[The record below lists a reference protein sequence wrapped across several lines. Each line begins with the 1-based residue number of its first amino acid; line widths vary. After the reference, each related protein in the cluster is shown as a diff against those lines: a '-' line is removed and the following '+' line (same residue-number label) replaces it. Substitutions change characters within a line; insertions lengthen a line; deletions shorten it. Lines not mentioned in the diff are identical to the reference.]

1 MSSRDRIEE
10 YLHSV
15 EEYLYSSVSAIT
27 HGLPDVH
34 EVANRLW
41 IDISRY
47 GPGLP
52 AFPEVSIPSLGDFQV
67 PPPPPPPPKALPSSF
82 AHSVAG
88 WVQDNPRK
96 ASGIV
101 VGVVGAGL
109 FVGFRH
115 AFTVK
120 SQRTVSH
127 KTTSAQSSERRQVV
141 VVLGGDTPYGLPLV
155 LDLERKG
162 YIVIA
167 SVSTPEAVHALES
180 KTKGYVKA
188 LVLDPREPPTVPVF
202 LRSLSSTLSRR
213 FPLRASG
220 DPYSSPASQPYIQ
233 SVVSLLTLPAAAA
246 ATPTLGPLEHLSLN
260 QDYLP
265 YLYATQISPLHVIQ
279 QLLPLLRTG
288 SARSQDKGKK
298 SIIICLPAVDTH
310 VSLPFSAVQAMSAA
324 GTLKAVEILRREV
337 AMAAMT
343 GKTDSMKNIRIVT
356 VDVGTIDIGAGNRV
370 QTENVLRATQGWTSS
385 ERLIYGPA
393 FASVS
398 HEVVPANAWESV
410 LALFN
415 ERRHYAVGRKPTKM
429 SVFVRKIVHIV
440 SEGKYGPTVFG
451 RNVVGLGL
459 VANWVEGDRLSVG
472 AGANTYKLAAYLPS
486 LLLDALLN
494 LPYFLIGLRNRLLP
508 VNPHRAPP
516 RSLPPTRSPRSQP
529 SQQLRRD
536 VRAIT
541 ASEASLPSAPAP
553 APAPQVPHE
562 EELVPEDAVVQDEIE
577 TRSEPDV
584 DGTSSGASVES
595 SWVNLDRAPS
605 SSSQA

>member
-15 EEYLYSSVSAIT
+15 EEYFYSSVSTIT

-82 AHSVAG
+82 AHSLTS

-115 AFTVK
+115 AFTLK
-120 SQRTVSH
+120 SQKTVSN
-127 KTTSAQSSERRQVV
+127 KTASAQSNERRQVV

-167 SVSTPEAVHALES
+167 SVSTPEAVNALES
-180 KTKGYVKA
+180 KTRGYVKA
-188 LVLDPREPPTVPVF
+188 LVLNPREPATVPVF
-202 LRSLSSTLSRR
+202 LRSLSSTLSRK
-213 FPLRASG
+213 FPLKASG

-246 ATPTLGPLEHLSLN
+246 ATPTLGPLEHLSLG

-265 YLYATQISPLHVIQ
+265 YLNATQISPLQVIQ

-288 SARSQDKGKK
+288 SARTQDKGKK

-337 AMAAMT
+337 TMAAMT

-356 VDVGTIDIGAGNRV
+356 VDVGTIDIGSANRV
-370 QTENVLRATQGWTSS
+370 QTENVLKATEAWTSS
-385 ERLIYGPA
+385 EKLIYGPA

-398 HEVVPANAWESV
+398 HEAAPASAWESV
-410 LALFN
+410 LALFT
-415 ERRHYAVGRKPTKM
+415 ERRHYAVGRRPTKM
-429 SVFVRKIVHIV
+429 SVFVRKIVNIV
-440 SEGKYGPTVFG
+440 SEGRYGPTVFG

-459 VANWVEGDRLSVG
+459 VNNWIRGDRLSVG

-508 VNPHRAPP
+508 VNPHRLPP
-516 RSLPPTRSPRSQP
+516 RNLPPTRSPRSQP

-536 VRAIT
+536 ARAIT
-541 ASEASLPSAPAP
+541 ASEANLPPLPAP
-553 APAPQVPHE
+553 PALPEQAPG
-562 EELVPEDAVVQDEIE
+562 EDEAVVQDEID
-577 TRSEPDV
+577 TKSEPDV
-584 DGTSSGASVES
+584 DGTSSAASVES
-595 SWVNLDRAPS
+595 SWINLDRAPS
-605 SSSQA
+605 SQA